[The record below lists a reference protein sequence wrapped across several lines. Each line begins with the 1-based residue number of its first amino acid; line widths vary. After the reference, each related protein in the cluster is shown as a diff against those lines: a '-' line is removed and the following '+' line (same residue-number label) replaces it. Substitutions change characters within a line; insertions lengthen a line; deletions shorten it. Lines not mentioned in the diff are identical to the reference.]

1 MPVSKSFILKGCI
14 GYAAVALVLV
24 LILQIKDKPGEPTM
38 RFTCDQMRPFLAG
51 VAALCAIS
59 AWNWVSATAK
69 ETWYGYTRHWAMSFM
84 VVLLAGLGLLVH
96 FGQLSKEQGVATL
109 MGITLGASI
118 GCIRVISAVSK
129 NERIEF

>member
-14 GYAAVALVLV
+14 GYAIVALILV
-24 LILQIKDKPGEPTM
+24 LMLQIKDEPGKPTM
-38 RFTCDQMRPFLAG
+38 RFTCDQMRPWVAG
-51 VAALCAIS
+51 LAALAAIS
-59 AWNWVSATAK
+59 AWNWVSGTAR

-96 FGQLSKEQGVATL
+96 FGQLSKEQGAATL
-109 MGITLGASI
+109 MGIAIGALI
-118 GCIRVISAVSK
+118 GTIRVISAVSK